1 MGSPAMQ
8 SDDTADALWSFSLA
22 LYGRPGVPAWCLDLQ
37 DAHGA
42 DVNVMLALLFAGTRG
57 VRLDESAVDALDAAV
72 RGWRDDVVIP
82 LRGVRRRLKTEEGD
96 AQALRTTIKG
106 AELTAERLEQQ
117 ALAAHLGPLPD
128 APRAAAARA
137 AAAANLAHYLAPRGA
152 AAKADAV
159 LAQLDAIGR

>member
-1 MGSPAMQ
+1 MQ
-8 SDDTADALWSFSLA
+8 SDHTADALWSFSLA

-42 DVNVMLALLFAGTRG
+42 DVNVMLALLFAGMRG
-57 VRLDESAVDALDAAV
+57 VRLDASAVAALDAAV
-72 RGWRDDVVIP
+72 RDWRDDVVVP
-82 LRGVRRRLKTEEGD
+82 LRRVRRRLKTEEGD

-117 ALAAHLGPLPD
+117 VLAARLAPLPD
-128 APRAAAARA
+128 TPAPAEAQA

-152 AAKADAV
+152 GAKAAAI